1 MCFLYLTLK
10 RFSKSNSIKY
20 LKNPVFRIFLV
31 ILNLAVL
38 LIWVQFFN
46 LGSVAELMLEKPD
59 RRTDFSCLHCIK
71 CTNVTFKSKFKI
83 RSGCKSC
90 SVILLKKLFKIFIFI
105 FFKITKYV
113 DTSGIEYFNFECER
127 SQKCC
132 GFKQNHKRLCCND
145 NCNYLSNYENFPKE
159 LYSCEFYFYL
169 SFTLAF
175 VLFVILIFF
184 FIDFLC
190 IKKAMNYEK
199 DIKRK
204 MRRLAIAYV

>member
-1 MCFLYLTLK
+1 MCILYLTLK
-10 RFSKSNSIKY
+10 RLSKSNSIKY
-20 LKNPVFRIFLV
+20 LKNPIFRIFLV

-105 FFKITKYV
+105 FLRLLNMLTHLALNILILNVKEVKNVVVLSKITSDSVVMIIVTIFQIMK
-113 DTSGIEYFNFECER
+113 IFL
-127 SQKCC
+127 K
-132 GFKQNHKRLCCND
+132 
-145 NCNYLSNYENFPKE
+145 
-159 LYSCEFYFYL
+159 
-169 SFTLAF
+169 SF
-175 VLFVILIFF
+175 ILVNSIF
-184 FIDFLC
+184 I
-190 IKKAMNYEK
+190 
-199 DIKRK
+199 
-204 MRRLAIAYV
+204 